1 MTTIALLALLALGS
15 TDPRSVRVS
24 GIVASA
30 EPGCSSAIFEVEQR
44 RRVAGVG
51 EVVFGGRVTSIE
63 ADRVTLDFGS
73 GDVELRLAGAVVA
86 GAPPPVAAPLQGRG
100 EEAPVAHIER
110 AEVDRRLKVEMSRI
124 LSETQLR
131 AVREG
136 GAVRG
141 LAVVRLPAGTL
152 LTEVGLEPGDVILE
166 VNGVVLD
173 SMATLIGLWP
183 RLQGATELQATVLR
197 DGRKLPLTVTL
208 D

>member
-1 MTTIALLALLALGS
+1 MSIALLTLLALGS
-15 TDPRSVRVS
+15 TNPESVRVS
-24 GIVASA
+24 GIVASSA
-30 EPGCSSAIFEVEQR
+30 PGCSAAIFESEQR

-63 ADRVTLDFGS
+63 AGRVTLDFGT
-73 GDVELRLAGAVVA
+73 GDVELRLEGSGVAV
-86 GAPPPVAAPLQGRG
+86 PPSPVAAPVEERG
-100 EEAPVAHIER
+100 EEEAVAHIER

-152 LTEVGLEPGDVILE
+152 LSEVGLEPGDVITE

-183 RLQGATELQATVLR
+183 RLQGATELRATVLR
-197 DGRKLPLTVTL
+197 DGRELPLTVTL

>member
-1 MTTIALLALLALGS
+1 MTTIATLALLALGS
-15 TDPRSVRVS
+15 TNPASVRVS
-24 GIVASA
+24 GIVASS

-73 GDVELRLAGAVVA
+73 GEVELRLDGSAAAV
-86 GAPPPVAAPLQGRG
+86 APPPVATPPQGHG
-100 EEAPVAHIER
+100 VEAPVAHIER

-166 VNGVVLD
+166 VNGVALD

-197 DGRKLPLTVTL
+197 DGRELPLTVTL
-208 D
+208 E